1 LVWSDLFGGRE
12 TRERRRRKEK
22 EEGSKREEATLREDR

>member
-1 LVWSDLFGGRE
+1 MVWSDLFGGRE